1 MKKNYFLTLILTL
14 FISGLSFGQVIITE
28 LADPTNNAG
37 ARFVEI
43 YNVSD
48 SDVDLTDWELRRW
61 NNANT
66 EPQGTGIDLTSIRN
80 FNLWYIRN
88 YCS

>member
-28 LADPTNNAG
+28 LADPNNNAG

-48 SDVDLTDWELRRW
+48 SDVDLTGWELRRW
-61 NNANT
+61 TNANA
-66 EPQGTGIDLTSIRN
+66 EPQGKS
-80 FNLWYIRN
+80 
-88 YCS
+88 

>member
-1 MKKNYFLTLILTL
+1 MKKNYVLTLLLTL

-28 LADPTNNAG
+28 LADPNGATA

-48 SDVDLTDWELRRW
+48 SDVDLTGWELRRW
-61 NNANT
+61 TNANA
-66 EPQGTGIDLTSIRN
+66 EPQGKS
-80 FNLWYIRN
+80 
-88 YCS
+88 